1 MPTGQSL
8 MPKNVSFIVEGLGY
22 GHAARMLPVISR
34 TGGSVLSYGQ
44 GSEYLKESHVD
55 VIDVEQPYDIK
66 LGQEGL
72 DVTASIAE
80 IVKRFDPKTI
90 DTAKKAIEGSDL
102 VVIDSSMF
110 GLMLSTMLKKKVIF
124 VSNNTDNS
132 VFFSGM
138 QKALVKGLD
147 KFFSS
152 AFSSSN
158 IVAVPDFPLPYAIC
172 AKNIHHNLPKTTEFL
187 GPMVDLSS
195 IRKVKNSSIVLNL
208 GAGFNTESGIAEVAK
223 QMKDY
228 NFIMRGTKPR
238 EGNLIYVENV
248 REFVGGSMLNV
259 LHGGH
264 TGIMESIMARKPM
277 VCIPNPRYPERVNNC
292 RMVKEL
298 GIGEYL
304 EQSSL
309 NEYSLS
315 MAIEKARRL
324 RRNLD
329 VFYRTGKK
337 MNGIKNLIS
346 LIESNA

>member
-1 MPTGQSL
+1 
-8 MPKNVSFIVEGLGY
+8 MPKNISFIVEGVGY
-22 GHAARMLPVISR
+22 GHAARMLPVISKI
-34 TGGSVLSYGQ
+34 GGSVLSYGQ
-44 GSEYLKESHVD
+44 GSEYLKKGNVG

-66 LGQEGL
+66 LGKEGL
-72 DVTASIAE
+72 DVTASIAD

-90 DTAKKAIEGSDL
+90 DTARKAIESSDL

-152 AFSSSN
+152 AFSNSS
-158 IVAVPDFPLPYAIC
+158 IVAIPDFPLPYSIC
-172 AKNIHHNLPKTTEFL
+172 ARNIHHNLPKATEFL

-195 IRKVKNSSIVLNL
+195 IRRVKNSSIVINL
-208 GAGFNTESGIAEVAK
+208 GAGFNTESNITEVAK

-228 NFIMRGTKPR
+228 NFITHGSRPR
-238 EGNLIYVENV
+238 EGNMIYVENV
-248 REFVGGSMLNV
+248 REFMGGSMLNI

-264 TGIMESIMARKPM
+264 TSIMESIMARKPM
-277 VCIPNPRYPERVNNC
+277 VCIPNPRHPERVNNC
-292 RMVKEL
+292 RMLNEL
-298 GIGEYL
+298 RIGEHL

-315 MAIEKARRL
+315 MAIEKARRI
-324 RRNLD
+324 RRNID

-346 LIESNA
+346 LIESNS